1 MALSIVGPQAVDN
14 ADREGQRAGMHWDD
28 GPAGRLERSLV
39 PLFEDLEQ
47 QAEGL
52 AMDARDAEV
61 AELRPAEYAQ
71 VALEARLFASLGT
84 RLQVAVAGAG
94 TLEGRL
100 HRVGDGW
107 CLLDTGGQE
116 WLVRLPAVLSL
127 RGLAER
133 AAAPGARPVTG
144 RLGLGSAL
152 RGLALARLEVALH
165 RTDGSVLRGLPGRV
179 GADFVEVRVG
189 ESPVVDLVPF
199 AALGAV
205 RGG

>member
-1 MALSIVGPQAVDN
+1 MSTACPQAVDN
-14 ADREGQRAGMHWDD
+14 ADPAGQRAGMRWDD
-28 GPAGRLERSLV
+28 RPTSRLDGLLA

-61 AELRPAEYAQ
+61 AELRPAEYAL
-71 VALEARLFASLGT
+71 VTLDARLFASIGT
-84 RLQVAVAGAG
+84 RLQLTVAGAG
-94 TLEGRL
+94 TLAGRL

-107 CLLDTGGQE
+107 CLLDAGAQE
-116 WLVRLPAVLSL
+116 WLVRIPALLSV
-127 RGLAER
+127 RGLADR

-152 RGLALARLEVALH
+152 RGLAQARLEVALH

-179 GADFVEVRVG
+179 GADFVELGVG
-189 ESPVVDLVPF
+189 EPPVVEVVPF
-199 AALGAV
+199 VALGAV